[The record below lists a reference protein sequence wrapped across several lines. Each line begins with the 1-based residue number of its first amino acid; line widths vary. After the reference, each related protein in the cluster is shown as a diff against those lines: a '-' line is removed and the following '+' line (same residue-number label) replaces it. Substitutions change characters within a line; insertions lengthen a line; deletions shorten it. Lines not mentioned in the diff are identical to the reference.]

1 MPAEKVQTKEA
12 TQKID
17 RFPFQL
23 VNVRL
28 YEVHTE
34 RCEFAEEKPEN
45 AVFNFSLMKGNEP
58 LDSTDFGILLA
69 FDGVIPSGE
78 KNGCRLKVSVE
89 GRFATTVN
97 PEVLKSE
104 AIEQFRNLDS
114 SVLLWPYLRQYV
126 QDLTTRLGLGLP
138 PLPTLD
144 VRALL
149 AKGATQTEPA

>member
-1 MPAEKVQTKEA
+1 MPAEM
-12 TQKID
+12 TQAKKPAPAVD

-34 RCEFAEEKPEN
+34 RCEFAEEKQGK
-45 AVFNFSLMKGNEP
+45 AVFNFALIKGNEP
-58 LDSTDFGILLA
+58 LDSKDFGILLA
-69 FDGVIPSGE
+69 FDGIIPSGE

-97 PEVLKSE
+97 PEMLKSE

-126 QDLTTRLGLGLP
+126 QDLT
-138 PLPTLD
+138 
-144 VRALL
+144 
-149 AKGATQTEPA
+149 